1 MGFFGLDPESQLAR
15 SRSEASSIR
24 VLTLGQSVLLGS
36 LGFGLVSLVV
46 YGMWA
51 LGGSWMYTNMGE
63 AGFYGLCALVFVLLT
78 GFILHRLIIG
88 PGALG
93 RFFGVFALAFTAYAI
108 SWCAA
113 WFTLRGK
120 AGEWIGSLA
129 GSIVLGAIV
138 AAAFSA
144 KNAVLRVITFLIVT
158 HAAGYFLGEWLYEFC
173 NSPTGDE
180 LLGRVL
186 SNSARAILSK
196 MTWGAAYGLGLG
208 AGLGYAFYASQ
219 EEVRARLNALRE
231 PARLA

>member
-15 SRSEASSIR
+15 SRAAASSIR
-24 VLTLGQSVLLGS
+24 VPTRGQSVLLGS

-51 LGGSWMYTNMGE
+51 MGGSWMYTNLGE

-88 PGALG
+88 PGAWS
-93 RFFGVFALAFTAYAI
+93 RFSGVFALAFTAYAI

-129 GSIVLGAIV
+129 GSIVLGAIIG
-138 AAAFSA
+138 AAFSA
-144 KNAVLRVITFLIVT
+144 KNAALRVIPFLIVT
-158 HAAGYFLGEWLYEFC
+158 HAAGYFLGEWLYGFC
-173 NSPTGDE
+173 NSSAGDE
-180 LLGRVL
+180 LLGKVL
-186 SNSARAILSK
+186 SSSARAILSK
-196 MTWGAAYGLGLG
+196 LTWGAAYGLGLG

-219 EEVRARLNALRE
+219 EEVRARLKALCD
-231 PARLA
+231 AASAA